1 MFEFRIFVKS
11 GLMQQNGGKVWA
23 FFYSLPGGQKLCKIT
38 QKLLLKM
45 LMAHTAS
52 NFTQKLLKRMVK
64 TYFKNSCFYRPILTI
79 KFHSYANFSG

>member
-38 QKLLLKM
+38 QKVLLKM

-52 NFTQKLLKRMVK
+52 NFTQKLLKGIVNI
-64 TYFKNSCFYRPILTI
+64 YFRNYIFTGP
-79 KFHSYANFSG
+79 F